1 MGVWRRT
8 MTMLAEQRR
17 LTVWTLFV
25 GAAFISV
32 ALLTQ
37 LGATAFAQWQSSYH
51 RGVSMVMYL
60 QPAVDQPAATQLAAE
75 LAGLEGVASAD
86 YVSPQES
93 EHRLRQALAGSEQL
107 LDGIDAGTMP
117 ASIELVL
124 EPGIRDVI
132 EVSAPFRALRASSRI
147 ENVEVSGEWADQST
161 TTLSIIATATA
172 WVSYTCMA
180 LAGLVLLFAA
190 RLRWERS
197 GALIAVAR
205 LLGGGPGYTRVPAAL
220 AAMLVSTAAAGLAL
234 TSVWLL
240 HHTFATQLA
249 AYLATPMPSF
259 TLAPLLRDQA
269 LVTLVAAATIG
280 LIGGALSGDR
290 ARR

>member
-17 LTVWTLFV
+17 LTLWTLVV
-25 GAAFISV
+25 GAALLSV
-32 ALLTQ
+32 ALLTH
-37 LGATAFAQWQSSYH
+37 LGATAFAHWQTSYH

-60 QPAVDQPAATQLAAE
+60 QPAVDQPAARQLAAN
-75 LAGLEGVASAD
+75 LAALEGVSSAE

-147 ENVEVSGEWADQST
+147 ENVEVSGEWADQSS

-190 RLRWERS
+190 RLRWERNGS
-197 GALIAVAR
+197 LIAVAR

-220 AAMLVSTAAAGLAL
+220 AAMVVSTATAGLAL
-234 TSVWLL
+234 ATVWFL
-240 HHTFATQLA
+240 HLTFAARVATH
-249 AYLATPMPSF
+249 LATTMPSI
-259 TLAPLLRDQA
+259 TVAPLLRDHA
-269 LVTLVAAATIG
+269 LLTLAAAALIG
-280 LIGGALSGDR
+280 LMGGALSGDR